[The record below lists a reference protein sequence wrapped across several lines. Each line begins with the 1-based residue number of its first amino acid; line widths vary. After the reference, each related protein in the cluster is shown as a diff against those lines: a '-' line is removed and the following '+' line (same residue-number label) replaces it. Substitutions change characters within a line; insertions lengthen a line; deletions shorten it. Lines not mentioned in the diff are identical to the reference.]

1 MRTNTR
7 VRPAEP
13 PCSLDTFMHALG
25 HQPAPALASIPQT
38 LRSHIGARQF
48 GDFGT
53 VLMAELPASIDLS
66 KRVER
71 LRGYGAAAREDLP
84 LRAHPD
90 YTAEN
95 RRLRFAISVTTI
107 VFSGWIIAGVIAA
120 ALAAVPDP

>member
-1 MRTNTR
+1 MRTNTKA
-7 VRPAEP
+7 RPVER

-25 HQPAPALASIPQT
+25 HQPAPALPPIPQT

-53 VLMAELPASIDLS
+53 VLMAERPASVDLS

-71 LRGYGAAAREDLP
+71 WRGIDMAREDLP

-90 YTAEN
+90 QTAED
-95 RRLRFAISVTTI
+95 RRFNALFVATPVAIMLLVVTGLISAWLRGAI
-107 VFSGWIIAGVIAA
+107 
-120 ALAAVPDP
+120 